1 MTKKKTTTE
10 KQEVKK
16 NQTAVIILAAGLG
29 TRMKSATPKV
39 LHPLAGRP
47 MVAHL
52 LDTVGQL
59 KPEQV
64 VCVIGEDMDAA
75 RDTVA
80 PIPCVIQKE
89 RLGTGHAV
97 LAAKE
102 VLSDFEGD
110 ILILYGDSPLISF
123 ETLSALKAA
132 RAEGHA
138 AAVLGF
144 ETDEPGAYGRLMMG
158 TVTGTDEKLEAIV
171 EAKDATPEQ
180 AAVTFCNSGVMI
192 TDSRVL
198 WNLLSRVG
206 NDNAKGEYYLT
217 DIIALA
223 CQDNLSCTAIEGDE
237 YELIGINDRVELAIA
252 ETLVQSHLRLRAMV
266 GGATL
271 TDPET
276 VYFSYDTQ
284 VGQDVVIGPHVVFG
298 PGVVIDDNVEI
309 RAHCHI
315 EGAHVAPGAI
325 IGPFARLRPG
335 AEIGPDAHIGN
346 FVEIKNAV
354 IEEGAKA
361 NHLSYIGD
369 ARVGTQANIGA
380 GTITCNYDGYF
391 KTHTDIGAGA
401 FIGSNTAL
409 VAPVKIGDGAS
420 IGAGSVITKD
430 VAPDAL
436 AIERSEQK
444 ELKGAAKKIRN
455 RKAAQKAK
463 Q

>member
-1 MTKKKTTTE
+1 MTKKKTITE
-10 KQEVKK
+10 KKDK
-16 NQTAVIILAAGLG
+16 TAVIILAAGLG

-52 LDTVGQL
+52 LDTVAEL

-64 VCVIGEDMDAA
+64 VCVIGDDMDAV
-75 RDTVA
+75 RDTVM
-80 PIPCVIQKE
+80 PFPCVIQKE

-97 LAAKE
+97 LVAKDA
-102 VLSDFEGD
+102 LSGFDGD
-110 ILILYGDSPLISF
+110 ILILYGDSPLISI
-123 ETLSALKAA
+123 ETLSALKDA
-132 RAEGHA
+132 RADGHA
-138 AAVLGF
+138 AAVVGF
-144 ETDEPGAYGRLMMG
+144 ETDEPGAYGRLI
-158 TVTGTDEKLEAIV
+158 TDANDSLEAIV
-171 EAKDATPEQ
+171 EAKEATPEQ
-180 AAVTFCNSGVMI
+180 TEVIFCNSGVMI
-192 TDSRVL
+192 AESNAL
-198 WNLLSRVG
+198 WYLLSRVG

-217 DIIALA
+217 DVVALA
-223 CQDNLSCTAIEGDE
+223 RQDGLTCAAVEGDE
-237 YELIGINDRVELAIA
+237 YELIGINDRVELALA
-252 ETLVQSHLRLRAMV
+252 ETLVQSDFRLRAMV

-276 VYFSYDTQ
+276 VYFSYDTKI
-284 VGQDVVIGPHVVFG
+284 GQDVVIGPHVVFG
-298 PGVVIDDNVEI
+298 PGVTIDDNVEI
-309 RAHCHI
+309 RAYCHI

-369 ARVGTQANIGA
+369 ARVGTKANIGA

-391 KTHTDIGAGA
+391 KNHTDIGAGA
-401 FIGSNTAL
+401 FVGSNTAL
-409 VAPVKIGDGAS
+409 VAPVKVGDGAS

-436 AIERSEQK
+436 AIERSDQK
-444 ELKGAAKKIRN
+444 ELKGAAKKIRD

-463 Q
+463 QRK